1 MQRRDIVLAI
11 QEVSEAIESSGLIQV
26 LKSDRADKGGRDDTS
41 AGLKV
46 LRDYSLAASRYSPA
60 ARALTK
66 IFKLESI
73 EEPEVWLQLLGNP
86 TPAKVQLSRT
96 VATIRTEMPK
106 ILALLHQD
114 TVEANDSDQPKAQS
128 ALPLSSVRITFVEND
143 GQFSTVQRL
152 VEGLSACQEIYDGL
166 QRLNGDS
173 SVPLAIGAIDS
184 GSDKSFDL
192 FGAAALMKEFRE
204 LVVSL
209 WGLVVF
215 HREQKLGRR
224 LELLA
229 AALPILE
236 RVTALE
242 QSSRLGREEAQII
255 RNCFVEGT
263 KKFVAAGV
271 LTDDL
276 SQHATHSPRT
286 LLAPEPKLL
295 TGPELVRQEG
305 SEPEDSRNAKRG
317 TGDVGTTSL
326 RNMSDDDL
334 ERLADIMAAKTARRS
349 KDPDIPTNGDADLD
363 ASDA

>member
-11 QEVSEAIESSGLIQV
+11 QEILSAIERTNLQSI
-26 LKSDRADKGGRDDTS
+26 LKIERAEKARDDTS
-41 AGLKV
+41 GMLRV
-46 LRDYSLAASRYSPA
+46 LRDYSLSASKYSPA
-60 ARALTK
+60 ARALTQ
-66 IFKLESI
+66 IFKLDMLED
-73 EEPEVWLQLLGNP
+73 PEIWLHIIGGSQAPAKMQLL
-86 TPAKVQLSRT
+86 RT
-96 VATIRTEMPK
+96 VTTVRSEMPK
-106 ILALLHQD
+106 ILELLHQE
-114 TVEANDSDQPKAQS
+114 TVAEDQSIQGRKHGES
-128 ALPLSSVRITFVEND
+128 PLSSVRITFVEDD

-152 VEGLSACQEIYDGL
+152 IEGLSACQEIYDGL
-166 QRLNGDS
+166 QRLNGDT

-204 LVVSL
+204 LIVSL

-215 HREQKLGRR
+215 HREHKLGRR

-236 RVTALE
+236 RVSAME
-242 QSSRLGREEAQII
+242 QSNRLGREEAQII

-295 TGPELVRQEG
+295 TGPNLASQ
-305 SEPEDSRNAKRG
+305 DG
-317 TGDVGTTSL
+317 TASDEQRTTREESADGKTASL
-326 RNMSDDDL
+326 RNMSNADL
-334 ERLADIMAAKTARRS
+334 ERLADIMAAKNIRRS
-349 KDPDIPTNGDADLD
+349 KD
-363 ASDA
+363 SDTPSNDDNELTSE